1 MSVIRKL
8 CVQFESL
15 KNPVRTNCVKLP
27 APSTR
32 RNLVIL
38 KETLLRQ
45 MLDDMS
51 ILDLQFNTSKLTRV
65 EDLIICKY
73 DEDFGQPIEVHSDV
87 VLFDKDIVMV
97 RLRKPVVEFS
107 ECEEPGQKLGK
118 KTCSNLS
125 VK

>member
-1 MSVIRKL
+1 
-8 CVQFESL
+8 
-15 KNPVRTNCVKLP
+15 
-27 APSTR
+27 
-32 RNLVIL
+32 
-38 KETLLRQ
+38 

-51 ILDLQFNTSKLTRV
+51 ILDLQFNKSKLTRV